1 MEIAK
6 NKLNDIDYYKTYMND
21 ITSYELLNDK
31 ETYELFQQYQ
41 NGNLDAREK
50 LITKNLR
57 LVVKIA
63 REFKDCDLE
72 VMDLISHGNI
82 GLINA
87 VETYKIDK
95 NNKFSTYAYW
105 CIKNSIIS
113 AIYQEG
119 RVIRLPNF
127 IRKELNEYYQTLSL
141 LKQRLLREPTEK
153 ELASELKMS
162 LKKVRLLETLTNRIK
177 SIDTDFT
184 EDELDLIY
192 EKKVSNSTEEEVIKD
207 YENKEIIKLLMD
219 TELTDDER
227 MAIIYRYGLVTI
239 EPLNLKSIGKLLYV
253 TPERARQIV
262 ISGLKKLALNE
273 NIQALAENTHD
284 DEYIEKI
291 NIEDSKK
298 RSKKNGNN
306 KRR

>member
-21 ITSYELLNDK
+21 ITSYELLSDK
-31 ETYELFQQYQ
+31 ETSKLFQEYE

-50 LITKNLR
+50 LINQNLR

-72 VMDLISHGNI
+72 IMDLISHGNI

-87 VETYKIDK
+87 VETYKTSS
-95 NNKFSTYAYW
+95 NNKFSTYAYK
-105 CIKNSIIS
+105 CIKNSIVS

-119 RVIRLPNF
+119 RLIRLPNF
-127 IRKELNEYYQTLSL
+127 LRRELNEYYRISSILRQKLY
-141 LKQRLLREPTEK
+141 REPTEK
-153 ELASELKMS
+153 ELANELKMS
-162 LKKVRLLETLTNRIK
+162 LKKVRLLKSLTNK
-177 SIDTDFT
+177 NCSIDKDLS
-184 EDELDLIY
+184 EDEIDLIY
-192 EKKVSNSTEEEVIKD
+192 EKEATNSAEDEVVND
-207 YENKEIIKLLMD
+207 YQNKIILKLLID

-273 NIQALAENTHD
+273 NIQALAGNTHD
-284 DEYIEKI
+284 DEYIEKL
-291 NIEDSKK
+291 NQEEAKK
-298 RSKKNGNN
+298 RSKKNGNI
-306 KRR
+306 KRK